1 MQGIG
6 NLFVRGGFVMWPLLA
21 CSLLSATVTL
31 ERVLFWW
38 RERRQARRGGGL
50 TEKIFSLA
58 EAGRFD
64 TALELERDG
73 LTAAD
78 RMLLEG
84 LADREHGLREGMETA
99 AADQVE
105 RMRRGLGVLDTIIT
119 LAPLLGILGTVIG
132 IILAFD
138 FLGARGI
145 ADPKAVT
152 SGIAQALITTAAGLA
167 VALVTLVPYN
177 MLVHRVEV
185 SARALAKTGT
195 RFEVACRKGRERG
208 A

>member
-1 MQGIG
+1 MQGLG
-6 NLFVRGGFVMWPLLA
+6 NLFIRGGFVMWPLLA

-31 ERVLFWW
+31 ERVRFWW
-38 RERRQARRGGGL
+38 RERRRGRPGSRMVA
-50 TEKIFSLA
+50 EIFSLA
-58 EAGRFD
+58 EAGSFD
-64 TALELERDG
+64 AALGLEREG
-73 LTAAD
+73 LGAEA
-78 RMLLEG
+78 RMLLDG
-84 LADREHGLREGMETA
+84 LENREHGLREGMEAA
-99 AADQVE
+99 AADEVE

-119 LAPLLGILGTVIG
+119 MAPLLGILGTVIG

-177 MLVHRVEV
+177 VLVHKVEV
-185 SARALAKTGT
+185 TARALAKTGT
-195 RFEVACRKGRERG
+195 RFEVACKKGREHE

>member
-1 MQGIG
+1 MESLT

-38 RERRQARRGGGL
+38 RERARRGRGL
-50 TEKIFSLA
+50 VAEIFSLA
-58 EAGRFD
+58 EAGSFEAAL
-64 TALELERDG
+64 ALEGEEPG
-73 LTAAD
+73 AAA

-84 LADREHGLREGMETA
+84 LENREHGLREGMESS

-119 LAPLLGILGTVIG
+119 VAPLLGIMGTVIG

-138 FLGARGI
+138 FLGSRGI

-152 SGIAQALITTAAGLA
+152 SRIAQALITTAAGLA

-177 MLVHRVEV
+177 VLVHKVEV
-185 SARALAKTGT
+185 SARALARVGT
-195 RFEVACRKGRERG
+195 RFEVACKKGREHE